1 MSSSSVALETVNPQ
15 ALQLQRTNFDAA
27 DGWMDFPITDFGLE
41 DFNTTTLDNVDGA
54 KTKSGLMESE
64 TVDIVNSGST
74 TDWPFDLEC
83 VTAGRIDTGSL
94 QLATMDFDASYNY
107 TIPGFTKALVSCG
120 TTNVRS
126 TDDVMTGMG
135 VVEYPTMNV
144 TAAHYHP
151 MGLGN
156 LNFGMRGTTT
166 LGNQQVNSTGQFPQ
180 SSAPPQLTNTTNL
193 GGPQHAKS
201 THLAS
206 QVLPKQT
213 RLGGSTKREP
223 VTSDDW
229 EDYRPFIEQLYI
241 VENVKLTDVMKI
253 LKAKFEFE
261 ATYVALSN
269 PLPMQRLII
278 IPHSRL
284 C

>member
-64 TVDIVNSGST
+64 TVDVNSGST
-74 TDWPFDLEC
+74 TYCPFDLEC
-83 VTAGRIDTGSL
+83 MTAGRMDTGSL

-107 TIPGFTKALVSCG
+107 TIPGFTKASVSCG

-135 VVEYPTMNV
+135 VLEYPTMNV

-156 LNFGMRGTTT
+156 LNFGMRGTTM
-166 LGNQQVNSTGQFPQ
+166 LGDQQVNSTGQFPQ
-180 SSAPPQLTNTTNL
+180 SSASPQLTNTTNL
-193 GGPQHAKS
+193 GGSQHVKS
-201 THLAS
+201 THSAS

-213 RLGGSTKREP
+213 RLAGSAKREP
-223 VTSDDW
+223 ITLDDW

-241 VENVKLTDVMKI
+241 IENVKLTDVVKI
-253 LKAKFEFE
+253 LKAKFGFE

-269 PLPMQRLII
+269 LLPMQRLVI
-278 IPHSRL
+278 IPYHRL